1 MNPES
6 QMQNRLFPLLAAAM
20 LLGGCSSMTGFSD
33 SSSKFACKAPD
44 GVACTSVSGVYANLQ
59 QNNLPSLQTRS
70 KAMATSYAM
79 PTGGSSFPM
88 VAAGMPIR
96 SQARMLRIWVAPWRD
111 EEDTLHDQSYMY
123 VMVDPGKWLV
133 ERSRDA
139 TVKKTMTRLELL
151 GRPRAASTPGAEA
164 GAGGNSLA
172 NVRNDA
178 TAQAS
183 AREAAVVPPDM
194 EESK

>member
-1 MNPES
+1 MHT
-6 QMQNRLFPLLAAAM
+6 RLLPLLAAAS
-20 LLGGCSSMTGFSD
+20 LLSGCMSMTGFSD

-44 GVACTSVSGVYANLQ
+44 GVACTSVSGVYANVQ
-59 QNNLPSLQTRS
+59 QNNLPALQTRG

-79 PTGGSSFPM
+79 PTGGTAFPM

-139 TVKKTMTRLELL
+139 TVKKTMTRLEPL
-151 GRPRAASTPGAEA
+151 GRPRTASAPAPVPA
-164 GAGGNSLA
+164 GEVTAGGNTLA
-172 NVRNDA
+172 SVRNDVA
-178 TAQAS
+178 AQAA
-183 AREAAVVPPDM
+183 AREAAIVPSDA
-194 EESK
+194 EEAK